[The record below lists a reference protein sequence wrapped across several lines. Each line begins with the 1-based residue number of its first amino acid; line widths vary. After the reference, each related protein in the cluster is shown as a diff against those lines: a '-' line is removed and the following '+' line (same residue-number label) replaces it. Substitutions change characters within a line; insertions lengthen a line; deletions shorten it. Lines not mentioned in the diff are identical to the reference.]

1 MNHYRDL
8 IIKGIN
14 VQTKS
19 LHTLFLELA
28 PCTSVNCT
36 ACKIKTFTGYRSEV
50 GTIVY
55 ELTHTIIHTAD
66 YYYGRRRIKNPG
78 KRIPERA
85 ALNGANY
92 AHLVESL
99 TK

>member
-1 MNHYRDL
+1 MEHRA
-8 IIKGIN
+8 
-14 VQTKS
+14 TKDAKI
-19 LHTLFLELA
+19 LWKK
-28 PCTSVNCT
+28 T
-36 ACKIKTFTGYRSEV
+36 ACKINTFTGYRSEV
-50 GTIVY
+50 GTIVH

-78 KRIPERA
+78 KWIPERA

-92 AHLVESL
+92 AHFVESL